1 MLDRHIT
8 AERSLGWMGLERGHR
23 ARPLEWVAEKLIFLV
38 SLSAI
43 VMIFLIFIFVGREA
57 LPIIL
62 GQANLSSSQK
72 VLPAADLEKLS
83 PAQLRQYLG
92 LTSEEFAN
100 MDRAALKDLM
110 QLKVETAKEGSTD
123 KDAALNTTSWR
134 YILFPHRWTDYDK
147 PVFIWQPI
155 SQIAKYNIIPLI
167 IGSLK
172 TATVSLLLDLCSLT
186 ALRQSRF
193 EPCSGKS
200 RGASGAAAWVG
211 VATTGRGS

>member
-1 MLDRHIT
+1 M
-8 AERSLGWMGLERGHR
+8 
-23 ARPLEWVAEKLIFLV
+23 V
-38 SLSAI
+38 
-43 VMIFLIFIFVGREA
+43 FLIFIFVGREA

-83 PAQLRQYLG
+83 PAQLREYLG
-92 LTSEEFAN
+92 LTFEEFAN

-134 YILFPHRWTDYDK
+134 YILFPYRWTDYDK

-155 SQIAKYNIIPLI
+155 SQIAKYNIGGID
-167 IGSLK
+167 GDD
-172 TATVSLLLDLCSLT
+172 AD
-186 ALRQSRF
+186 
-193 EPCSGKS
+193 E
-200 RGASGAAAWVG
+200 ASA
-211 VATTGRGS
+211 